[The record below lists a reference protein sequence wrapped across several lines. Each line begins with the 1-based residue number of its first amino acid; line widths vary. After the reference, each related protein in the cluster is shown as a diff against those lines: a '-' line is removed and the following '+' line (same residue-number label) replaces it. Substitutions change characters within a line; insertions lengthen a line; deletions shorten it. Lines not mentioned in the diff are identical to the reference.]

1 MPTKKTNAEHAPDP
15 TDTAATTYGVEAH
28 ARAVEKKTRAAIG
41 QTPLVPVWIDPV
53 IGREGE
59 LITYRLN
66 GVAYHVKTKQVVMVP
81 QALADVI
88 YDQARRRKFSAR
100 SVMEYAAGFGKEMGE
115 LR

>member
-1 MPTKKTNAEHAPDP
+1 MPTKKPNLPDP

-28 ARAVEKKTRAAIG
+28 ARAIEKKTKAAIG
-41 QTPLVPVWIDPV
+41 ETPLVPVWIDPV

-66 GVAYHVKTKQVVMVP
+66 GVAYHVKTRQVVTVP

-100 SVMEYAAGFGKEMGE
+100 SVLEYSAGFGKEMGE